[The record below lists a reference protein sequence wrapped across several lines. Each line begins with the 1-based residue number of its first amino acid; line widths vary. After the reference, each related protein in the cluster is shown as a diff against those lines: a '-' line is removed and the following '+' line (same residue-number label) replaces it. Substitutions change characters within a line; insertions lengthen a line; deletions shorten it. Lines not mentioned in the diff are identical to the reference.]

1 MSRRSRCE
9 KMEKKAI
16 FLDMDGTTLNDQR
29 VVSEENYSAIKRAI
43 EAGHDVVIATGR
55 ASSSIV
61 KLLDRCNLN
70 NIGIRYVLAFN
81 GAMIVDI
88 KTGEVL
94 YKKEMSL
101 DYMKRIAQEAQKLNV
116 YIQTYEG
123 ECVLT
128 DRDDANLRQY
138 TNKTTMEAKVI
149 PDLAAG
155 IQEPACKMLAVD
167 LEDTGILEQLK
178 ANVEAWCGDDL
189 EIYKSC
195 REYLEFVPSGVNK
208 GLALQAFC
216 KERGIR
222 IENSIAAGDEGND
235 ISMIR
240 DAGIGCAVAN
250 ALPEVKAAADYI
262 TENDNN
268 HDAVREIIEKFML

>member
-1 MSRRSRCE
+1 
-9 KMEKKAI
+9 MEKKAL

-29 VVSEENYSAIKRAI
+29 VVSEGNYHAMERAI
-43 EAGHDVVIATGR
+43 EAGHDIIIATGR
-55 ASSSIV
+55 AASSITA
-61 KLLDRCNLN
+61 LLKRCGLAH
-70 NIGIRYVLAFN
+70 ISIRYVLAFN

-88 KTGEVL
+88 STGEVL

-101 DYMKRIAQEAQKLNV
+101 DYMRRIAREAQKLGI
-116 YIQTYEG
+116 YMQTYEG
-123 ECVLT
+123 ECVLSE
-128 DRDDANLRQY
+128 RDDANLKQY
-138 TNKTTMEAKVI
+138 TNKTTMKAKII

-155 IQEPACKMLAVD
+155 IKEPACKMLAID
-167 LEDTGILEQLK
+167 LEDTGILGQLK
-178 ANVEAWCGDDL
+178 SNVEAWCGNEL

-195 REYLEFVPSGVNK
+195 REYLEFVPRGVNK

-216 KERGIR
+216 KERGIK
-222 IENSIAAGDEGND
+222 IENAIAAGDEGND

-240 DAGIGCAVAN
+240 DAGVGCAVAN

-268 HDAVREIIEKFML
+268 HDAIREIIEKFML

>member
-1 MSRRSRCE
+1 
-9 KMEKKAI
+9 MEKKAI
-16 FLDMDGTTLNDQR
+16 FLDMDGTTLNDLR
-29 VVSEENYSAIKRAI
+29 VVSEGNYHAMERAIK
-43 EAGHDVVIATGR
+43 AGHDVVIATGR

-61 KLLDRCNLN
+61 KLLERCNLN
-70 NIGIRYVLAFN
+70 HIGIRYVLAFN

-88 KTGEVL
+88 TTGEVL

-101 DYMKRIAQEAQKLNV
+101 DYMKKIAQEARKLNV

-128 DRDDANLRQY
+128 DRDDANLKQY
-138 TNKTTMEAKVI
+138 TNKTTMDAKLVS
-149 PDLAAG
+149 DLVTE
-155 IQEPACKMLAVD
+155 IKEPACKMLAID
-167 LEDTGILEQLK
+167 LEDTGMLEQLK
-178 ANVEAWCGDDL
+178 ASVESWCGDDL

-195 REYLEFVPSGVNK
+195 REYLEFVPRGVNK

-216 KERGIR
+216 KDRGIR

-235 ISMIR
+235 ISMIH